1 MARSYPVSR
10 MRTILLALAGGL
22 ACNPPSGLAADSDA
36 TALLKRA
43 VHNVTLSESGIQNYT
58 CIETV
63 GRDYYTPRASTLP
76 RACSAVLQQRQHP
89 GLDMALRLLSFD
101 RLRLEVTTT
110 AAGEIFSW
118 VGAGKFDDAGI
129 DDLVRQG
136 PIGTGAFGAF
146 LSVIFDKDV
155 KQFVVVG
162 EDTVEGRRLMEYS
175 FHVPRGDSHYRVR
188 LADGAGWFTSGYD
201 GTVLLDPQT
210 ADPVSLT
217 IRTEELPRATESCQ
231 TVAKLDYTRVKLGE
245 RELLLPRRTTQRF
258 IAPTG
263 EETENTTTFSNC
275 REYSTEST
283 INFFGETD
291 ASASAAQNTSA
302 APTSIPG
309 GMHFRLALLA
319 PIDSDQAAGGDRFA
333 ATLVDPLRQGK
344 QTLAPKGSVVEGHV
358 TLVKIFYLAQPQT
371 VIALTLE
378 TVQVRG
384 AKLRLSAVP
393 DVAAYALARQS
404 NRSRGVD
411 IFLPPPGERAGLF
424 RFHGKRAIMNR
435 GFASDWLTVRR

>member
-10 MRTILLALAGGL
+10 MRIVLLTLAGVLASNGPLALAADGD
-22 ACNPPSGLAADSDA
+22 AA
-36 TALLKRA
+36 ALMKRA
-43 VHNVTLSESGIQNYT
+43 IGNVTASESGIQNYT

-63 GRDYYTPRASTLP
+63 GRNYFAPRASTLP
-76 RACSAVLQQRQHP
+76 RPCSAVLEQRQHP
-89 GLDMALRLLSFD
+89 GLDMALRLESFD

-118 VGAGKFDDAGI
+118 VGARKFDDAGI

-146 LSVIFDKDV
+146 LGVIFDKDV
-155 KQFVVVG
+155 KQFFVVG
-162 EDTVEGRRLMEYS
+162 ENMFEGRRLMEYS
-175 FHVPRGDSHYRVR
+175 FRVPRGDSHYRVR
-188 LADGAGWFTSGYD
+188 LADGTGWFTAAYD
-201 GTVLLDPQT
+201 GTVLVDPQT
-210 ADPVSLT
+210 ADPIRLT
-217 IRTEELPRATESCQ
+217 IRTEELPHATESCQ
-231 TVAKLDYTRVKLGE
+231 TMAELDYTRVKLGQ
-245 RELLLPRRTTQRF
+245 RELLLPQRTTQRF
-258 IAPTG
+258 VAPTG
-263 EETENTTTFSNC
+263 QETENTTTFSNC

-291 ASASAAQNTSA
+291 ASALAAQNTSA
-302 APTSIPG
+302 APTTIPG
-309 GMHFRLALLA
+309 GMHFRLTLLA

-371 VIALTLE
+371 VIALTPE

-384 AKLRLSAVP
+384 STLHLSAVP
-393 DVAAYALARQS
+393 DLAAYALALRS